1 MGVTTENIKEII
13 AAAHPNGNLMHKAN
27 ERLDIQAQIAREQTL
42 YSRMVNPLTHQPIH
56 DIKELN
62 EAILDMDKIY
72 KLGAL
77 LPHGSINGG
86 EVERLLSNPPYGNGN
101 GYNLKLRGHNK
112 FTEKEQV
119 DIKAH
124 FQDLANLA
132 MDRLKADP
140 KLSEELYKASA
151 QQALDMAFLAMS
163 TLNINN
169 KSGGG
174 TVTIFGSKSWFKQD
188 TKGVVARLLD
198 SSTPLKL
205 FELKSTRIIEK
216 MRGSGRTK
224 NERGEVGGMM
234 EGIQYK
240 KDNGA
245 EIIFNPN
252 LNNLSTD
259 AFNSLYAY
267 AAEHKLLE
275 NDLQLEGKNS
285 LGSGDTS
292 PMDVS
297 AAKWKADVF
306 DAMRRALSEGE
317 LKNLIPNMD
326 FNNILDD
333 LLGQYDVYN
342 NIALGRSIS
351 NLRGFTGELRAI
363 IIAHLLFPND
373 TAALLGKAKVQL
385 ENSFRREDA
394 PIDVAI
400 QIFKT
405 VYGIQVKNVSE
416 LESYSWGNFRNS
428 DGMTIPN
435 FYIERLQESLDDEE
449 KKFFGAYVY
458 NQPVSD
464 YPNPYEEIYA
474 GFQPAFEN
482 EFVPV
487 YKKLAL
493 YIIRQITKIQ
503 GTNNPILAGN
513 TTLTNDLFFMNNK
526 IVPASAF
533 LMAMQGDKE
542 DLITSSFTLRKAP
555 YPGYYRSGAK
565 QPADYGS
572 YTDQA
577 TISYEIDVQYSRLLT
592 SAYNAS

>member
-1 MGVTTENIKEII
+1 MGVTTENIKGII
-13 AAAHPNGNLMHKAN
+13 AAAHPNGNLMHKAS
-27 ERLDIQAQIAREQTL
+27 EQLDIQAQIAREQQL

-62 EAILDMDKIY
+62 QAILDMDKIY
-72 KLGAL
+72 NLGAL

-86 EVERLLSNPPYGNGN
+86 EVERLLSNAPYGNGN

-112 FTEKEQV
+112 FTEKEQI
-119 DIKAH
+119 DIKKH
-124 FQDLANLA
+124 FQNLADLA
-132 MDRLKADP
+132 MDKLKSST
-140 KLSEELYKASA
+140 KLSDELYKASA
-151 QQALDMAFLAMS
+151 QKALDMVFTAMS
-163 TLNINN
+163 AMNINN
-169 KSGGG
+169 TSPGG
-174 TVTIFGSKSWFKQD
+174 TVTIFGSKSWIKQD
-188 TKGVVARLLD
+188 VNGIVDSLLEPGK
-198 SSTPLKL
+198 SLKL

-267 AAEHKLLE
+267 AAEHNLLE

-285 LGSGDTS
+285 LGTGDTS
-292 PMDVS
+292 PMDVT

-306 DAMRRALSEGE
+306 DAMRKALSKGE
-317 LKNLIPNMD
+317 LGNLIPGMD
-326 FNNILDD
+326 FNAILDD
-333 LLGQYDVYN
+333 LLGQYNVYE

-373 TAALLGKAKVQL
+373 AAALLGKAKVQL

-394 PIDVAI
+394 PIDIAI

-416 LESYSWGNFRNS
+416 LDSYSWGNFRNS

-435 FYIERLQESLDDEE
+435 FYIERLQESLDGEE
-449 KKFFGAYVY
+449 KNFFGAYVY

-464 YPNPYEEIYA
+464 YPNPYENVYS
-474 GFQPAFEN
+474 GFQSTFES

-503 GTNNPILAGN
+503 GSNNPILAGN

-533 LMAMQGDKE
+533 LMAMQGDEE
-542 DLITSSFTLRKAP
+542 DLITSSFTLKKAP

-572 YTDQA
+572 YTNQA
-577 TISYEIDVQYSRLLT
+577 SITYEIDVQFSRLLT